1 MNADEVSNEFDRE
14 IVVASRLARE
24 AGDVILQI
32 YHTDFV
38 VQFKDKEG
46 PVTEADRRASE
57 LIVAQLRRE
66 FPNDLVVSEEEPMD
80 PNVVIPRRVW
90 YVDPLDGT
98 HEFIAKNGEFA
109 VMIGLAIDGRAC
121 AGVVY
126 QPTTKQLWAG
136 IAGQQAWL
144 EENRERMAIRVSDET
159 DSARLRLVVS
169 RSHRHPLLD
178 EMRACL
184 GIMRELR
191 MGSVGLKVGV
201 LAIRQADVYI
211 DPSSVTHAWDS
222 CAPEAILHG
231 AGGRLTDVTGA
242 SLRYSPR
249 ELRNKRG
256 LVATNGLCHEF
267 VITGIAPIVA
277 RAGFLKRKTHAGNR

>member
-1 MNADEVSNEFDRE
+1 MTFATEFDRE
-14 IVVASRLARE
+14 IEVASRLARE

-32 YHTDFV
+32 YRTDFV

-80 PNVVIPRRVW
+80 PDVVIPRRVW
-90 YVDPLDGT
+90 YVDPVDGT

-126 QPTTKQLWAG
+126 QPTTKQLYAG

-144 EENRERMAIRVSDET
+144 EENRERMALRVSDET
-159 DSARLRLVVS
+159 DSSRLRLVVS
-169 RSHRHPLLD
+169 RSHRHRLLD
-178 EMRACL
+178 EMRARL
-184 GIMRELR
+184 AITQELQ

-201 LAIRQADVYI
+201 LGTRQADVYI
-211 DPSSVTHAWDS
+211 DPSSFTHSWDS
-222 CAPEAILHG
+222 CAPDAILHG

-242 SLRYSPR
+242 PLHYSPR
-249 ELRNKRG
+249 DLRNRRG
-256 LVATNGLCHEF
+256 LVATNGACHEF
-267 VITGIAPIVA
+267 VINGIAPIVA
-277 RAGFLKRKTHAGNR
+277 QLAF